1 MTDSVKKQLK
11 IAGLVI
17 LFLNIAI
24 LAVAPIIYYQS
35 RIYPNTVVAQVK
47 LDNLKKTEAQI
58 KLQNTITKPE
68 IITFIFTGT
77 KNQQQFSIPSESIEL
92 NIDYESSI
100 NQVFANQV
108 LKNFLKQKTYELV
121 VDYNQDEFTKHLNTI
136 LAQVGTPAVYPG
148 LIFEF
153 DEIRFQPGEVGFK
166 TNNDTVSQKMK
177 EGLKSGKFGN
187 IIIELTQVDP
197 RLTEQKKQA
206 FINKA
211 EGLIGKQIILTF
223 DHMEY
228 KLNDKQIINAL
239 SPNGIYENKLQD
251 FIEKIETELNRDPQ
265 NPKFVFENNR
275 VQEFA
280 PAKDGVKVE
289 TDVLLKNIQDSI
301 NSLGASQEESVS
313 ITIPASKTKPDF
325 DTSEVNNLG
334 INELIGRGHSNY
346 RGSISS
352 RVYNVNLA
360 ATRISGAL
368 VKPGEVFSFNE
379 AVGDISSLT
388 GYKQAYVIKDGQT
401 VLGDG
406 GGVCQVSTTLFR
418 AALDAGLPIVERR
431 AHSYRVGYYEQ
442 GYPPGLDATIYAP
455 TTDLKFK
462 NDTPGHILIQ
472 AYPDTKNLELVF
484 EIYGTSDGRV
494 AKTTK
499 PIISSSTAPPEDRY
513 IDDPTLPAGEIKQ
526 IEYKAWGAR
535 VSFDY
540 TVIRDGETI
549 YEKTF
554 YSNYKPWGAVYL
566 RGTAT
571 Q

>member
-1 MTDSVKKQLK
+1 MTDLVKKQLK
-11 IAGLVI
+11 TTSLII
-17 LFLNIAI
+17 LFLSLIA
-24 LAVAPIIYYQS
+24 LLVTPIIFYQS
-35 RIYPNTVVAQVK
+35 RIYPNTSIAQVE
-47 LDNLKKTEAQI
+47 LGNL
-58 KLQNTITKPE
+58 TKPE
-68 IITFIFTGT
+68 AEVKLKNNLSEPKSITLVFVEEQ
-77 KNQQQFSIPSESIEL
+77 NQQQFSIPSEKIRLSL
-92 NIDYESSI
+92 DYEASI
-100 NQVFANQV
+100 NQVLANQT
-108 LKNFLKQKTYELV
+108 LKNFLELKSYELV
-121 VDYNQDEFTKHLNTI
+121 VNYHQDELTKHLDTI
-136 LAQVGTPAVYPG
+136 LAQVGTPPVYPSV
-148 LIFEF
+148 LLESKKI
-153 DEIRFQPGEVGFK
+153 IFQPGEVGFE
-166 TNNDTVSQKMK
+166 TNKDIVIKELQKK
-177 EGLKSGKFGN
+177 FAAGKLDKIT
-187 IIIELTQVDP
+187 IILSPVDP
-197 RLTEQKKQA
+197 RLTAEQKQI

-211 EGLIGKQIILTF
+211 EKLINKKIILEFNQQKYELNDTQII
-223 DHMEY
+223 
-228 KLNDKQIINAL
+228 KAL
-239 SPNGIYENKLQD
+239 SPNGIYEDRLQG
-251 FIEKIETELNRDPQ
+251 FIQKITKDLDRDPQ
-265 NPKFVFENNR
+265 NPKFIYKDGR

-280 PAKDGVKVE
+280 PAKSGVKVQTE
-289 TDVLLKNIQDSI
+289 ILLKNITDAI
-301 NSLGASQEESVS
+301 NNLSSSAETSVNLV
-313 ITIPASKTKPDF
+313 IPVSKTEPDF

-334 INELIGRGHSNY
+334 INELIGRGHSNF
-346 RGSISS
+346 RGSIPS
-352 RVYNVNLA
+352 RIYNIELA
-360 ATRISGAL
+360 ASRISGTL
-368 VKPGEVFSFNE
+368 VKPGEVFSFNQ

-462 NDTPGHILIQ
+462 NNTPGHILIQ

-494 AKTTK
+494 AKTSK
-499 PIISSSTAPPEDRY
+499 PIISSSTPPPEDKY

-540 TVIRDGETI
+540 KVTKNGETI
-549 YEKTF
+549 FEKTF